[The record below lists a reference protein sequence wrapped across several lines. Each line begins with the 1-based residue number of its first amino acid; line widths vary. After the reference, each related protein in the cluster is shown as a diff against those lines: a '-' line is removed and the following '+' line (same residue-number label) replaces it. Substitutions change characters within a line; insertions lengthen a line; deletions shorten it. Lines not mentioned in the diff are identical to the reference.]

1 MAEYINAKPL
11 KKEIADLKRTIHSEN
26 TDYQTGYMSAL
37 SVVEGMIAEQTT
49 ANVIP
54 EESILKFFYCKSEDD
69 YYLGLRVDNF
79 YYAKYD
85 KCCGR
90 FVWCMSR
97 YLPWGERVADEDTL
111 WKEHNYPSE
120 PIEIGFEEWLKG
132 FIDKHIVTDTKFEKY
147 GYWCTQY
154 RGGTPVAKGVVSSCC
169 DMWNE
174 RKTAFC
180 PHCGTKMKGED

>member
-1 MAEYINAKPL
+1 MAEKEYVERELLINQF
-11 KKEIADLKRTIHSEN
+11 ES
-26 TDYQTGYMSAL
+26 YGGYFTYGTTTVKAIVSRIKM
-37 SVVEGMIAEQTT
+37 QPT
-49 ANVIP
+49 ANVVP
-54 EESILKFFYCKSEDD
+54 EENILKFFYCKSEDD

-85 KCCGR
+85 KGCDR

-97 YLPWGERVADEDTL
+97 YLPWGERVVDEDTL

-132 FIDKHIVTDTKFEKY
+132 FIDKHIVTDTKFERC
-147 GYWCTQY
+147 GYWYTQY
-154 RGGTPVAKGVVSSCC
+154 RSGTPVEKGVVSSCC